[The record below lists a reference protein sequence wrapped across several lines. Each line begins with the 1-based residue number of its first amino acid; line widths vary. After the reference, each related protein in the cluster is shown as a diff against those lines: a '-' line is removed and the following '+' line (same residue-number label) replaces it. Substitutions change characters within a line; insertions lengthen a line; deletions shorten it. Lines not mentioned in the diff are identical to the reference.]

1 MKNSVLRFCAGLLAA
16 ALLSMAVVPCYA
28 VSDKYTSAGTFWQAV
43 ADKWYFNGTFIPA
56 VIGTVSDK
64 VCSESGDKKHHGS
77 LKSYEQNSDKS
88 YTAICDFCSAEFPV
102 YDADLSAAYDN
113 YVETLPAPSYTSDGS
128 ITWSPKIEYWGVVGG
143 SKLVMARCPHVPDS
157 VWSPEDSEQITTF
170 NCSDYSVSV
179 RPALGV
185 EQIRLYVPKVHIKDI
200 YPIDGY
206 YEKLQ
211 TPFSVGSFIDSRS
224 ETKPYN
230 IAYFRAS
237 SELKYA
243 GNTIEYD
250 YYPDYSSYNALFYSI
265 QVYSPVYKVTPFNPS
280 GVSNA
285 YNINTRPTSITGGN
299 YGIVGDNGQ
308 ITKVEDNSTIINET
322 NNTFYNPTTGTTVP
336 IVNWSYDYSDRP
348 YKVTLE
354 SGDTATITYGDENIT
369 ISQITTTEGDTITN
383 NYTIYYLV
391 DGSGSENP
399 PSTCVHDWQE
409 TNTTPATCTVPGSK
423 LSTCSKCQQTK
434 KDPLPALGHDWQ
446 VKQTVTTEYDD
457 TGQLIQQGYTIFECS
472 RCHEQYKSSDGTI
485 PPGGGSGTDPG
496 DEEETIWDKL
506 GNLIG
511 AIGSGVIGL
520 IEAAL
525 GKVLDALIALVE
537 GMMERLKTVVEAVLS
552 IFDELPKLFGGF
564 LDFLVAVFPFLP
576 PELMTILTFGI
587 LAVVF
592 IGIIKA
598 VRR

>member
-1 MKNSVLRFCAGLLAA
+1 MYSESSKDFSEGKTVFYARSGKILCSFGIHLDRYASFSVL
-16 ALLSMAVVPCYA
+16 
-28 VSDKYTSAGTFWQAV
+28 SA
-43 ADKWYFNGTFIPA
+43 DCN
-56 VIGTVSDK
+56 
-64 VCSESGDKKHHGS
+64 
-77 LKSYEQNSDKS
+77 L
-88 YTAICDFCSAEFPV
+88 
-102 YDADLSAAYDN
+102 
-113 YVETLPAPSYTSDGS
+113 
-128 ITWSPKIEYWGVVGG
+128 
-143 SKLVMARCPHVPDS
+143 
-157 VWSPEDSEQITTF
+157 
-170 NCSDYSVSV
+170 
-179 RPALGV
+179 
-185 EQIRLYVPKVHIKDI
+185 
-200 YPIDGY
+200 
-206 YEKLQ
+206 
-211 TPFSVGSFIDSRS
+211 
-224 ETKPYN
+224 
-230 IAYFRAS
+230 
-237 SELKYA
+237 
-243 GNTIEYD
+243 
-250 YYPDYSSYNALFYSI
+250 
-265 QVYSPVYKVTPFNPS
+265 PVYKVVPS
-280 GVSNA
+280 ATLSGDTYSTT
-285 YNINTRPTSITGGN
+285 TRPTSITGGN

-322 NNTFYNPTTGTTVP
+322 NNTFYNPATGTTVP
-336 IVNWSYDYSDRP
+336 IVNWSYDYSDRS

-496 DEEETIWDKL
+496 GDEGETIWDKL

>member
-1 MKNSVLRFCAGLLAA
+1 MLHGIVNGTSGVF
-16 ALLSMAVVPCYA
+16 LLSSGVQGIASFLNGDICALSSDGYHYADSLFSDHVGEGKDGAKYAEAICKFCGEHFLCYA
-28 VSDKYTSAGTFWQAV
+28 T
-43 ADKWYFNGTFIPA
+43 
-56 VIGTVSDK
+56 
-64 VCSESGDKKHHGS
+64 
-77 LKSYEQNSDKS
+77 
-88 YTAICDFCSAEFPV
+88 
-102 YDADLSAAYDN
+102 DLPPAYDD
-113 YVETLPAPSYTSDGS
+113 YVETLPASGYTSEGS
-128 ITWSPKIEYWGVVGG
+128 ILWSPKHECFYVGTYTSG
-143 SKLVMARCPHVPDS
+143 GLNPYYCPHGPEWNGTLPNFLPTFDCSTLS
-157 VWSPEDSEQITTF
+157 VSIRPAVGSEQTGFSRAGLFI
-170 NCSDYSVSV
+170 SDT
-179 RPALGV
+179 
-185 EQIRLYVPKVHIKDI
+185 

-206 YEKLQ
+206 YMGIESPTYSGTALLYG
-211 TPFSVGSFIDSRS
+211 TSSWASVEG
-224 ETKPYN
+224 KPY
-230 IAYFRAS
+230 AAES
-237 SELKYA
+237 SALFHYA
-243 GNTIEYD
+243 GVAFSKKFS
-250 YYPDYSSYNALFYSI
+250 YSVSFGGSPAYVSFQLF
-265 QVYSPVYKVTPFNPS
+265 SPVYKIIPFNPS
-280 GVSNA
+280 GISDI
-285 YNINTRPTSITGGN
+285 YNTTTRPTSITGGN

-308 ITKVEDNSTIINET
+308 INKVEDNSTIVNET
-322 NNTFYNPTTGTTVP
+322 NNTFYNPATGTTVP
-336 IVNWSYDYSDRP
+336 IVNWSYDYSDRS

-354 SGDTATITYGDENIT
+354 SGDTVTVTYGDENIT
-369 ISQITTTEGDTITN
+369 IQETTITEGDTITN

-391 DGSGSENP
+391 DGSGSVTP
-399 PSTCVHDWQE
+399 PCDHAWTE
-409 TNTTPATCTVPGSK
+409 TNTTPATCTVPGFK

-434 KDPLPALGHDWQ
+434 KDPIPALGHDWQ
-446 VKQTVTTEYDD
+446 VKQTVITEYDD

-496 DEEETIWDKL
+496 GDEGETIWDKL